1 MDLCYIRKCPFRKYC
16 LNLQQKS
23 DMKIMNK
30 IFRLVVVL
38 FSAKIAEVATAL
50 AILGSMEGQC
60 YFEKSCTC
68 NDTLLII

>member
-1 MDLCYIRKCPFRKYC
+1 
-16 LNLQQKS
+16 
-23 DMKIMNK
+23 MNK

-50 AILGSMEGQC
+50 AVLGSMEGQC
-60 YFEKSCTC
+60 YFEKSWTC

>member
-1 MDLCYIRKCPFRKYC
+1 MDLCYIRKCPFGKYC
-16 LNLQQKS
+16 LNL
-23 DMKIMNK
+23 MNK

-50 AILGSMEGQC
+50 AVLGSMEGQC
-60 YFEKSCTC
+60 YFEKSWTC